1 MAHAP
6 QVPEQLMEEID
17 AAHAAITHI
26 REIAENAVREIRSDK
41 RNLKIKEIIDTAI
54 QAAYSIVSKT
64 EILRKPFFTMKR
76 MQRHGSV
83 FPKDMHDNIDK
94 TFYFPNEIKEI
105 LTNEILTLQINS
117 DEKTKS
123 EVIAEFVRLIDRL
136 VEMEGIWKTIS
147 DYAKPVPQEGPHND
161 RISGGR
167 KHRTYRKRTHHQR
180 KHKRTH
186 RRRTHRK

>member
-1 MAHAP
+1 
-6 QVPEQLMEEID
+6 
-17 AAHAAITHI
+17 
-26 REIAENAVREIRSDK
+26 
-41 RNLKIKEIIDTAI
+41 
-54 QAAYSIVSKT
+54 
-64 EILRKPFFTMKR
+64 MKR
-76 MQRHGSV
+76 MQRHGNV

-117 DEKTKS
+117 DEKTKF
-123 EVIAEFVRLIDRL
+123 EVIANFVVLLDAL
-136 VEMEGIWKTIS
+136 YEMEGIWKTIR

-167 KHRTYRKRTHHQR
+167 KHRTYCKRTRHQH

-186 RRRTHRK
+186 RRRTHRRRTHRK